1 MAKIPVTGGFVLIPE
16 GTYVFRIYD
25 VEYDETYGKMIVK
38 MVNAKGLT
46 HQERFSLKN
55 KDESFNEKAL
65 NAFSYFAKT
74 ALNDFSI
81 EEIDHEA
88 LVGHYIKAEVKHS
101 TFPNRNEPEKTV
113 TFANLGDK
121 SPADKFDEPA
131 TERALTLGRSEEKK
145 VDLNSLLED

>member
-25 VEYDETYGKMIVK
+25 VEYDESYGKMIVK
-38 MVNAKGLT
+38 MVTAKGLT

-55 KDESFNEKAL
+55 KDESFNEGAL

-101 TFPNRNEPEKTV
+101 TFPNRKEPEKTV
-113 TFANLGDK
+113 TFANLGNK
-121 SPADKFDEPA
+121 FPADKFDEPA
-131 TERALTLGRSEEKK
+131 TERALTLGRNEEKK
-145 VDLNSLLED
+145 VDLNSLLEE

>member
-55 KDESFNEKAL
+55 KDESFNEGAL

-101 TFPNRNEPEKTV
+101 SFPNRKDPEKTV
-113 TFANLGDK
+113 TFANLGNK
-121 SPADKFDEPA
+121 FPADKFDEPA
-131 TERALTLGRSEEKK
+131 TERALTLGRNEEKK

>member
-55 KDESFNEKAL
+55 NDESFNEKAL

-88 LVGHYIKAEVKHS
+88 LVGQ
-101 TFPNRNEPEKTV
+101 EPEKTV

-131 TERALTLGRSEEKK
+131 TERALTLGRSEKKK

>member
-55 KDESFNEKAL
+55 QDESFNEGAL

-101 TFPNRNEPEKTV
+101 TFPNRKEPEKTV
-113 TFANLGDK
+113 TFANLGNK
-121 SPADKFDEPA
+121 FPADKFDEPA
-131 TERALTLGRSEEKK
+131 TERALTLGRNEEKK